1 MSSARYSYD
10 LTYWWRVLNTA
21 VVPEIVLAAFDLQRA
36 IRSHVALKDLRVVAT
51 CLMML

>member
-21 VVPEIVLAAFDLQRA
+21 VVPEIVLTESVHKF
-36 IRSHVALKDLRVVAT
+36 V
-51 CLMML
+51 